1 MEYAIVWL
9 LFGIVCGVIAET
21 RGLGPVKWFVIGLL
35 IGPFG
40 VVLVLVLPP
49 NEKKLE
55 EAALEGGKFAR
66 CPYCAELIRHDAII
80 CKHCGREVTKAV
92 AQEPVVVATPSPRD
106 IQVAGE
112 LESLRD
118 AINADNE
125 FILEE
130 RVRYLLASGYD
141 GDSIIDIAREQ
152 SGLEASEEVSRVLE
166 RIL

>member
-40 VVLVLVLPP
+40 IVLVLVLPP

-66 CPYCAELIRHDAII
+66 CPYCAELIRHDAIV
-80 CKHCGREVTKAV
+80 CKHCGREVRKAV
-92 AQEPVVVATPSPRD
+92 AQEPTVVATPSPRD

-141 GDSIIDIAREQ
+141 GDSILDIAREQ
-152 SGLEASEEVSRVLE
+152 SGLEASNEVSRVLE